1 MRNRL
6 RNAVAWLPAVVWLT
20 GCADFRAAQVATSQH
35 SPVSLDLPSYRVGC
49 PDVLLVT
56 FVARPDW
63 DCLVSVDVDG
73 TLPLAESLGR
83 PRVQGL
89 TIEETRRI
97 IAEAGHLSPDGVA
110 VSLADPRATRV
121 YVSGPFNA
129 KSRAVPYRGP
139 EPVLDFLVRI
149 GAIQQAATNVNRV
162 YVVRPNVAVGEKAD
176 VFHVDVDAVALDGDQ
191 LTNIAIQPGDQI
203 YVGETRRSSFSRLVP
218 SWLRPL
224 YRSLVGL
231 LPPDPQ
237 WWWTK

>member
-1 MRNRL
+1 MQMSAGAHPGNRCGKPGG
-6 RNAVAWLPAVVWLT
+6 PAKR
-20 GCADFRAAQVATSQH
+20 G
-35 SPVSLDLPSYRVGC
+35 
-49 PDVLLVT
+49 
-56 FVARPDW
+56 
-63 DCLVSVDVDG
+63 DVDG

-89 TIEETRRI
+89 TLDEIRRLV
-97 IAEAGHLSPDGVA
+97 AEAGQLAPDQVA
-110 VSLADPRATRV
+110 ISLADPRSARV
-121 YVSGPFNA
+121 YVSGPVNA
-129 KSRAVPYRGP
+129 TTRAVPYRGA
-139 EPVLDFLVRI
+139 EPVLDFLVRV
-149 GAIQQAATNVNRV
+149 GAIQRAATNVNRV

-176 VFHVDVDAVALDGDQ
+176 VFHVDVDAVSLDNDQ
-191 LTNIAIQPGDQI
+191 LTNIALQPGDQV

>member
-1 MRNRL
+1 MRKRL
-6 RNAVAWLPAVVWLT
+6 RNAVAWLPAVVWLA
-20 GCADFRAAQVATSQH
+20 GCADIRTAQVAATH
-35 SPVSLDLPSYRVGC
+35 HFPVSPDLPVYRVGC
-49 PDVLLVT
+49 PDVLLLT
-56 FVARPDW
+56 FTARPDW
-63 DCLVSVDVDG
+63 DCLASVDVDG
-73 TLPLAESLGR
+73 TLPLADSLGR

-89 TIEETRRI
+89 TLDEIRHRV
-97 IAEAGHLSPDGVA
+97 ADAGQQSPDSVT
-110 VSLADPRATRV
+110 VSLADARSARI

-129 KSRAVPYRGP
+129 ATRAVPYRGA
-139 EPVLDFLVRI
+139 EPVLECLVRV
-149 GAIQQAATNVNRV
+149 GALQKASTNLNRV
-162 YVVRPNVAVGEKAD
+162 YVVRPNVAEGERAD

-191 LTNIAIQPGDQI
+191 TTNIILQPGDQV